1 MFSASRE
8 SVLFRTFTNRVVIE
22 KVLVYLCNLS
32 KDEVSSILFV
42 LGVALTEL
50 KTFAFVQNW

>member
-8 SVLFRTFTNRVVIE
+8 SVLFRTLTNRLIIE

-32 KDEVSSILFV
+32 KDEVSSILIV
-42 LGVALTEL
+42 LDVALTEL
-50 KTFAFVQNW
+50 KTFAFVENW